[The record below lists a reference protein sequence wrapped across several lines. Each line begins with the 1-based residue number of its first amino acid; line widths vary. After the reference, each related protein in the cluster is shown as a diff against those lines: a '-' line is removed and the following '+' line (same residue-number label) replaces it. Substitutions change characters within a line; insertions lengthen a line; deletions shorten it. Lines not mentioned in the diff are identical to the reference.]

1 MQRLVAALLA
11 VIGVLAITAAERG
24 NASPISPHDGA
35 GRGSAEASIIRGRPA
50 AIASFPWLAH
60 VDYNGDVDKFDC
72 TGTVVA
78 PRLVLTAAHCALTGT
93 GHVAVPAN
101 YTVTTGVADLRDAH
115 RANRSKASQV
125 LVFPK
130 FEPSRVAYDAA
141 LLVLRA
147 PVTAPPLAIASP
159 EDTALRAPGVQ
170 VSIAG
175 WGLTSAEPPRET
187 TVLHEADSVIKS
199 DDFCHQQLRRI
210 LPFFSPASQLCIKS
224 LPGPFFASLCHGD
237 SGGPAFTRL
246 PDGTPVQVGIIS
258 LGASNCGA
266 RHPQVLARVDRV
278 SSWVREWIDAVE
290 HGGRRP
296 RVSAPPVKLPS
307 LARPV
312 AEYVAYIGL
321 AVEFGPKF
329 TGGKHQKVDCDRHS
343 RTRLKCH
350 VEWVRGSDYY
360 RGGTTVYTAIPREG
374 SIYNLRLQVRRFTRR
389 CWERHKATGRSCPA
403 KTFRAKLP

>member
-1 MQRLVAALLA
+1 LTHIPRFLAALLA
-11 VIGVLAITAAERG
+11 ALGLFAATAECG
-24 NASPISPHDGA
+24 YASPVSPSGGA

-50 AIASFPWLAH
+50 SIASFPWLAH

-78 PRLVLTAAHCALTGT
+78 PRVVMTAAHCALTGT
-93 GHVAVPAN
+93 GHVAVAAN
-101 YTVTTGVADLRDAH
+101 YTITTGVADLRDAH
-115 RANRSKASQV
+115 KANRSQVSQV

-130 FEPSRVAYDAA
+130 FDPSHVSFDAA
-141 LLVLRA
+141 LLVLKA
-147 PVTAPPLAIASP
+147 PVAAPALGLASSQ
-159 EDTALRAPGVQ
+159 DSALREPGVG

-210 LPFFSPASQLCIKS
+210 LPFFSPGSQLCIKS
-224 LPGPFFASLCHGD
+224 SPGPFFASLCHGD

-278 SSWVREWIDAVE
+278 SSWVREWIDAIE
-290 HGGRRP
+290 HGAQRP
-296 RVSAPPVKLPS
+296 RVVAPAVKLPS
-307 LARPV
+307 LSRPV

-321 AVEFGPKF
+321 AVEFGPRF
-329 TGGKHQKVDCDRHS
+329 TGGKQQKIDCHRLS
-343 RTRLKCH
+343 RTRLKCE
-350 VEWVRGSDYY
+350 VEWVHKDDYY
-360 RGGTTVYTAIPREG
+360 RGGTTVYTAVPREG
-374 SIYNLRLQVRRFTRR
+374 SIYNLRLQVRRYARR
-389 CWERHKATGRSCPA
+389 CYRASGQSCPA
-403 KTFRAKLP
+403 KAFKDKLP